1 MEAKNVVKKFEIVDR
16 VECIARTPAYITLKV
31 HKENFSINP
40 KRCLINPAK
49 NELEKVGKTI
59 EDKSVREK

>member
-1 MEAKNVVKKFEIVDR
+1 MEAKNIVKKFEIVDR
-16 VECIARTPAYITLKV
+16 VECLKV